1 MKKLAEHRIILSN
14 GGEISILET
23 LRSDGRLMITL
34 VNCDLHFAS
43 PIICYLDGTTISIPT
58 GGTEAANSLLRYPP
72 KTEPD
77 GIDL

>member
-14 GGEISILET
+14 GGEIAISET
-23 LRSDGRLMITL
+23 LQDGHRLRLTL
-34 VNCDLHFAS
+34 ANRDLHFAS
-43 PIICYLDGTTISIPT
+43 PIICYLDGTTISIPA

-72 KTEPD
+72 KIEPD